1 MEARAIESGTAAR
14 RVELPG
20 ITLYLRTHA
29 PAPELRRHARAEP
42 IPFERR
48 GHAADVARRLVRVAA
63 HDDDA
68 SRLAAEGLVLELFA
82 ELAPAHVPKPH
93 RTAAPWARRADE
105 MIRASFP
112 EHPSLAEL
120 ARAVGV
126 QPATLARGFRA
137 AFGCTIGE
145 RVRELR
151 VEAAAG
157 ALAGGDGSLA
167 EIAVQ
172 NGFYD
177 QSHFTN
183 VFRRCR
189 GMTPAEYRR
198 QAHARP

>member
-1 MEARAIESGTAAR
+1 MEARAIEGGTAAR

-20 ITLYLRTHA
+20 ITLYVGAQA
-29 PAPELRRHARAEP
+29 PRELWRHARSEP

-48 GHAADVARRLVRVAA
+48 GRAADVARRLVRVAA

-68 SRLAAEGLVLELFA
+68 SRQVAEGLVLELLA
-82 ELAPAHVPKPH
+82 ELAPAGPPKH
-93 RTAAPWARRADE
+93 RRTAPPWARRADE
-105 MIRASFP
+105 MIRATFP
-112 EHPSLAEL
+112 AHPPLAEL
-120 ARAVGV
+120 ATAVGV

-151 VEAAAG
+151 VEAAAR
-157 ALAGGDGSLA
+157 ALADGDQSLA

-189 GMTPAEYRR
+189 GVTPAEYRR
-198 QAHARP
+198 RAAARP